1 MSVLTLTKHNF
12 KNEVL
17 TSDVPVLVD
26 FWAPWCGPCRMI
38 APFVEEISN
47 EKGALLKVGKVNIDE
62 HPDLAELY
70 NVMTIPTLLVVNEGK
85 VTASSIGFKPKQSI
99 LELLKA

>member
-1 MSVLTLTKHNF
+1 MSILSLTKHNF

-17 TSDVPVLVD
+17 SSKVPVLVD

-38 APFVEEISN
+38 APLVEEISK
-47 EKGALLKVGKVNIDE
+47 EKGDELKVVKVNIDE
-62 HPDLAELY
+62 NPDLAQMFQ
-70 NVMTIPTLLVVNEGK
+70 VMSIPTLIVLNEGK

-99 LELLKA
+99 LELLNA